1 MEVSIKGWQ
10 IYHELMITLCLA
22 KADAECIKRFNKVK
36 SEAGRKAMFI
46 VEYDRKLVELT
57 EKWFN

>member
-1 MEVSIKGWQ
+1 MEVSIEDWQ
-10 IYHELMITLCLA
+10 MYHELMINLCLA
-22 KADAECIKRFNKVK
+22 RSEIECIKRFNKVK
-36 SEAGRKAMFI
+36 SEAGRKALFI